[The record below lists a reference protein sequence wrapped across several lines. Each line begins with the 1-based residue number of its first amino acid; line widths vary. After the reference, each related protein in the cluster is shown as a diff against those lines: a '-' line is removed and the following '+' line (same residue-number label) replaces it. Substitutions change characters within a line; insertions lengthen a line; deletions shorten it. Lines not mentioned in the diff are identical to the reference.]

1 MDLKSPPRLQ
11 VPLYVYLSEAES
23 RGSGSG
29 FHTIAEFGSEFKKKR
44 KPVRLLYVQGN
55 HYDLLLR

>member
-1 MDLKSPPRLQ
+1 MLQ

-29 FHTIAEFGSEFKKKR
+29 FHTIAEFGTEFKKKR
-44 KPVRLLYVQGN
+44 KPVRLLYSQGN
-55 HYDLLLR
+55 HYDLLLK

>member
-1 MDLKSPPRLQ
+1 MDLKNPLRTQ

-29 FHTIAEFGSEFKKKR
+29 FHTIAEYGSEFKERR

-55 HYDLLLR
+55 HFDLLLR